1 MVHGGRKGNDC
12 LQEKGKATNG
22 AAVAASSSQSRFW
35 NKHKGPSIALSAS
48 IHTEVILDQVDS
60 RTFSLILCFYWTLLI
75 SPDTYHCQPL
85 SLTDSLIAHIC
96 LPALSD
102 VLREAPFWNVLFP
115 YGHCPFGGGGGTLG
129 QHWLLKQF
137 CLNHPVE
144 HIQKPKLPKLYVRVE
159 TSTSYFIIHNQF
171 VK

>member
-1 MVHGGRKGNDC
+1 MAIFDKTDFWDLKYLPQVRVEHKSCSTICRTPVPAILNHKNSTKSAGKSRYFRYQKSILPFHTFLALFGLLYGPFFTLFNTKISSLVLLGKKFRK
-12 LQEKGKATNG
+12 
-22 AAVAASSSQSRFW
+22 
-35 NKHKGPSIALSAS
+35 
-48 IHTEVILDQVDS
+48 
-60 RTFSLILCFYWTLLI
+60 
-75 SPDTYHCQPL
+75 PL
-85 SLTDSLIAHIC
+85 ANF
-96 LPALSD
+96 P
-102 VLREAPFWNVLFP
+102 LR
-115 YGHCPFGGGGGTLG
+115 GGGTLG

>member
-1 MVHGGRKGNDC
+1 MSLYIDSGTDDYYVLEADLGWIMWGKFPSGR
-12 LQEKGKATNG
+12 
-22 AAVAASSSQSRFW
+22 
-35 NKHKGPSIALSAS
+35 
-48 IHTEVILDQVDS
+48 
-60 RTFSLILCFYWTLLI
+60 
-75 SPDTYHCQPL
+75 
-85 SLTDSLIAHIC
+85 
-96 LPALSD
+96 LP
-102 VLREAPFWNVLFP
+102 
-115 YGHCPFGGGGGTLG
+115 TLG